1 MRPGPGSRIKT
12 ITSRRWRKRQGYSL
26 NNRDSSAG
34 DFPCGNNMK
43 KTDRIQ
49 SLLWALFGFY
59 IAFEGY
65 RLKLGTPRAPKPGF
79 LIFWMGIIILILSL
93 LFFLQS
99 FSASQDEK
107 KIRWKGLQW
116 QRGIK
121 LLVALFL
128 YVAVFQ
134 WLGFILSTFFLLL
147 FLFKGLEPQRWRTA
161 LILSAVTV
169 TVCYLVFGVFLEL
182 QFPPGLLRA
191 ILA

>member
-1 MRPGPGSRIKT
+1 M
-12 ITSRRWRKRQGYSL
+12 KR
-26 NNRDSSAG
+26 
-34 DFPCGNNMK
+34 
-43 KTDRIQ
+43 TDRIQ

-59 IAFEGY
+59 ISFEGFQ
-65 RLKLGTPRAPKPGF
+65 LKLGTPRAPKPGF

-147 FLFKGLEPQRWRTA
+147 FLFKGLEPQKWRTA